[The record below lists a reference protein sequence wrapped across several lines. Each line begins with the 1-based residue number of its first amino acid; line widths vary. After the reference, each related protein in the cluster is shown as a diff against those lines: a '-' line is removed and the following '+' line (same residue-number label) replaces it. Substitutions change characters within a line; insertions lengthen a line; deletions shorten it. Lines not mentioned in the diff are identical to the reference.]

1 MKHFDVVVIG
11 GGHAGCEAALACA
24 RMGLDTALV
33 TLSRQTIGV
42 MSCNPCIGGVG
53 KGQLVK
59 EIDALGGEMG
69 INADYTGIQ
78 FRRLNTRKGSAV
90 QSSRCQS
97 DKGLYATRM
106 QSVVAAQPRLSV
118 LEAEVKRL
126 ATEDGAIRGVEIVS
140 DGRKELLD
148 TSAAIVTAGTFMK
161 GVMHCG
167 EQLTHGGRIGEAGS
181 YGLSDQLAELGFV
194 VQRLKTGT
202 PPRLKAESLN
212 YSILQAQN
220 GDVPP
225 RRFSFSPTEIV
236 LPQVQCHLTFTN
248 AQTHKLIAENLAL
261 SPLYSGRIKGIG
273 PRYCPSIED
282 KVVKFPEK
290 LRHQV
295 FLEPEALD
303 SNSIYPNGVSTSL
316 PAEIQER
323 FIRTIPG
330 CEQAEF
336 LRYGYAVEYD
346 CIDARQLQH
355 TLESK
360 LVRGLYFAGQVNG
373 TSGYEEAA
381 AQGILAGI
389 NAALKAQNEVPLRLS
404 RAESYIGVMV
414 DDLVSRGTSEPYRMF
429 TSRAEFRL
437 SLREDNADLRLR
449 PYGIRIGLVT
459 GEGAARYQKRV
470 RQLESARQALRV
482 FHVKQGGLVGNLLLR
497 DGLSLPPGG
506 EKLHK
511 LLKRPEVS
519 LDSLSAVPDLPMEL
533 SLGPQDRETLEIEV
547 KYEGYIGIQAQ
558 EIQRLKKL
566 EATRIP
572 KCMDFFSVPGL
583 SYEVREKLTRT
594 RPETLADAGRMS
606 GVTPAAL
613 TAILAGIKNR
623 KGRADEGPHC
633 ADSNE
638 TTASPSH

>member
-1 MKHFDVVVIG
+1 MFHVKHFDVIVIG
-11 GGHAGCEAALACA
+11 GGHAGCEAALAVS
-24 RMGLDTALV
+24 RMGLHVALV
-33 TLSRQTIGV
+33 TLSAETIGV

-97 DKGLYATRM
+97 DKGLYAARM
-106 QSVVAAQPRLSV
+106 QTVITGQERLTV
-118 LEAEVKRL
+118 IEAEVKRL
-126 ATEDGAIRGVEIVS
+126 ITDSGSIKGVEIATA
-140 DGRKELLD
+140 GQTELLEAP
-148 TSAAIVTAGTFMK
+148 AALVTAGTFMK

-167 EQLTHGGRIGEAGS
+167 EQLTRGGRIGEAGS

-202 PPRLKAESLN
+202 PPRLKAESLD
-212 YSILQAQN
+212 YSLLQVQH
-220 GDVPP
+220 GDDPP
-225 RRFSFSPTEIV
+225 RRFSFSATEIP
-236 LPQVQCHLTFTN
+236 LRQVQCHLTFTN
-248 AQTHKLIAENLAL
+248 AQTHKVISDNLSL

-282 KVVKFPEK
+282 KVVKFPDK
-290 LRHQV
+290 PRHQV

-303 SNSIYPNGVSTSL
+303 SDSIYPNGVSTSL

-323 FIRTIPG
+323 FIRSIPG
-330 CEQAEF
+330 CEHAEF

-346 CIDARQLQH
+346 CIDARQLDH
-355 TLESK
+355 SLESK

-381 AQGILAGI
+381 AQGIVAGI
-389 NAALKAQNEVPLRLS
+389 NAALRVQGEAPLRLS

-414 DDLVSRGTSEPYRMF
+414 DDLVSRGTNEPYRMF

-449 PYGIRIGLVT
+449 PYGIRVGLV
-459 GEGAARYQKRV
+459 GAEQAEIFAERQRRLEVARG
-470 RQLESARQALRV
+470 ALKV
-482 FHVKQGGLVGNLLLR
+482 FHVKQKSLMGEFLEGVGVAIPT
-497 DGLSLPPGG
+497 SG
-506 EKLHK
+506 ERLHR

-519 LDSLSAVPDLPMEL
+519 LDLLASQPESPTEL
-533 SLGPQDRETLEIEV
+533 QLEPQDRETLEIEV
-547 KYEGYIGIQAQ
+547 KYEGYIDIQAQ

-566 EATRIP
+566 ESTRIP
-572 KCMDFFSVPGL
+572 ESMDFFLVPGL
-583 SYEVREKLTRT
+583 SHEVREKLTRQ
-594 RPETLADAGRMS
+594 RPETLADAAGLS

-613 TAILAGIKNR
+613 TAILAGIKNG
-623 KGRADEGPHC
+623 KGRNAADTQP
-633 ADSNE
+633 
-638 TTASPSH
+638 TTGHSSH